1 MNIGENIYSALNL
14 TKHEVEEEKKTEEI
28 IIGEKADILRTATKE
43 KPVFLYVM
51 NTNSFPDT
59 LCACTGVRKQTIE
72 INKHYTETSDVAEL
86 RVLEG
91 DFRGQGRI
99 RKLEEIAVKVIPT
112 TDKLMD
118 IYKSV
123 LDSIE
128 IVIEAYRYPEIN
140 VPDDMYHMDVY
151 KIKIPHEKESV
162 YYPKNVHTLDE
173 TIQWMLKNH
182 PEEYIGMYVE
192 SNVGDM
198 MLSAIPQAYDNSG
211 KNLWATY
218 KGREQ
223 LIREIAAAQNYEV
236 GEFHW

>member
-1 MNIGENIYSALNL
+1 MNIKTEIYSALNL
-14 TKHEVEEEKKTEEI
+14 TKNEVEEEKKVEEI
-28 IIGEKADILRTATKE
+28 ITGEKADILRTATKE

-51 NTNSFPDT
+51 NTNYFPDT

-91 DFRGQGRI
+91 DFKGQGKI

-118 IYKSV
+118 MYKNT
-123 LDSIE
+123 LDMIKISI
-128 IVIEAYRYPEIN
+128 ATFRYPEIHI
-140 VPDDMYHMDVY
+140 PEGLSSLDIY
-151 KIKIPHEKESV
+151 KLRIPYEKENI
-162 YYPKNVHTLDE
+162 YYPKDVYTIDDA
-173 TIQWMLKNH
+173 IQWVLKNH
-182 PEEYIGMYVE
+182 PEEYIGMEVE
-192 SNVGDM
+192 SNVGDI
-198 MLSAIPQAYDNSG
+198 LFSAIPQAYDNSG

-223 LIREIAAAQNYEV
+223 LVREMAAAQNYEV